1 MRLRAC
7 LIIVALL
14 AGSIGHAQAR
24 LFRTWTFQELKD
36 GSDLVVIAH
45 PLESR
50 HLEEKYVLPGIS
62 RMPSKGGDSRYVA
75 RGVETKF
82 EILTALKGIEI
93 QSVVLHHY
101 RNADESPEINGP
113 LFMEFDPKACNK
125 YLLFLKKRNDGQY
138 ESVAGQT
145 DLILSIK
152 SIGCM

>member
-62 RMPSKGGDSRYVA
+62 RMP
-75 RGVETKF
+75 
-82 EILTALKGIEI
+82 
-93 QSVVLHHY
+93 
-101 RNADESPEINGP
+101 
-113 LFMEFDPKACNK
+113 NK
-125 YLLFLKKRNDGQY
+125 W
-138 ESVAGQT
+138 GQT
-145 DLILSIK
+145 RFISQPHHLITLNSRE
-152 SIGCM
+152 